1 MFAIFAL
8 ITLLGAVLMLLQ
20 KNAIQ
25 AGLCLALSFI
35 GVAGL
40 FVLLGNPVAAAL
52 QIIVYAGAILVLVLF
67 VIMLLNRHEEEPAEK
82 ARPIQRWASVA
93 LTGVMG
99 VGAIALVLA
108 SPALVTLNAAATP
121 TTPITLE
128 AVGASLFSS
137 HLLAVEA
144 IGLLLLASMVGAVV
158 LVKKE
163 L

>member
-1 MFAIFAL
+1 MFAVFAL

-67 VIMLLNRHEEEPAEK
+67 VIMLLNHHEEEPAEK
-82 ARPIQRWASVA
+82 ARPIQRWVSVA
-93 LTGVMG
+93 LVA
-99 VGAIALVLA
+99 VLGAGAVALVVA
-108 SPALVTLNAAATP
+108 SPALAALNGATVATEP
-121 TTPITLE
+121 MTLE
-128 AVGASLFSS
+128 RVGIALFQD
-137 HLLAVEA
+137 HLMLVEA
-144 IGLLLLASMVGAVV
+144 SGLLLLAAMVGAVV
-158 LVKKE
+158 LVKRE